1 MAIKLEEHN
10 QTMNIDCPDRAAEA
24 GKTLLLAGREHKQAG
39 TAVDIGG
46 VKLGLLEVVVMAG
59 PCSVESAGQIL
70 RIAREVKQ
78 AGATVL
84 RGGAFKPR
92 TSPYDFQG
100 LGKDGLEYLRAAS
113 SETGLRIVTEIV
125 DPRDVELVCEY
136 ADCLQIGSRNMQ
148 NYSLLREVGWSSR
161 PVLLKRGMAASYK
174 EFLLAAEYVMA
185 EGNDQVIL
193 CERGIINLSKELRF
207 TLDLNAVPY
216 LKEMTHLPVI
226 VDPSHGTG
234 SARLVA
240 AMSRAAIACGADGL
254 ILETHYSPEDSI
266 SDAAQTIST
275 GEFARLMKSLT
286 AVADAVGRT
295 LNLTAH
301 RAPSEHAITVDQCG

>member
-1 MAIKLEEHN
+1 MTIKLEERN
-10 QTMNIDCPDRAAEA
+10 QTRNSDCADLAAEG
-24 GKTLLLAGREHKQAG
+24 GKTLLLTSREHKQAG

-46 VKLGLLEVVVMAG
+46 VKLGLLEIVVMAG

-78 AGATVL
+78 AGATIL

-100 LGKDGLEYLRAAS
+100 LGKAGLEYLRAAS
-113 SETGLRIVTEIV
+113 FETGLRVVTEIV

-148 NYSLLREVGWSSR
+148 NYSLLREVGRSSM
-161 PVLLKRGMAASYK
+161 PVLLKRGMSASYK

-185 EGNDQVIL
+185 EGNDQVVL

-275 GEFARLMKSLT
+275 GEFARLMKSLA
-286 AVADAVGRT
+286 AVANAVGRT
-295 LNLTAH
+295 MPFAS
-301 RAPSEHAITVDQCG
+301 APIALM

>member
-1 MAIKLEEHN
+1 MTIKLEERN
-10 QTMNIDCPDRAAEA
+10 QTGNIDYPDLAAEG
-24 GKTLLLAGREHKQAG
+24 GKTLLLVSRDCKQTG

-46 VKLGLLEVVVMAG
+46 IKLGLLEVVVMAG

-100 LGKDGLEYLRAAS
+100 LGKVGLEYLRAAS
-113 SETGLRIVTEIV
+113 SETGLRVVTEIV

-148 NYSLLREVGWSSR
+148 NYSLLREVGRSSR
-161 PVLLKRGMAASYK
+161 PVLLKRGMSASYK

-185 EGNDQVIL
+185 EGNDQVVL

-216 LKEMTHLPVI
+216 LKGMTHLPVI

-234 SARLVA
+234 SAPLVA

-275 GEFARLMKSLT
+275 GEFARLMQSLAT
-286 AVADAVGRT
+286 VADAVGRT
-295 LNLTAH
+295 MPLLAGNQRPH
-301 RAPSEHAITVDQCG
+301 

>member
-1 MAIKLEEHN
+1 MTIKVEESN
-10 QTMNIDCPDRAAEA
+10 QTRSWACPEIVVA
-24 GKTLLLAGREHKQAG
+24 GLGQKLLFASREHKSAG

-46 VKLGLLEVVVMAG
+46 VKVGLLEVVVMAG

-70 RIAREVKQ
+70 RIAQEVKQ
-78 AGATVL
+78 AGATIL

-100 LGKDGLEYLRAAS
+100 LGRVGLEYLRAAS
-113 SETGLRIVTEIV
+113 SETGLRVVTEVV

-148 NYSLLREVGWSSR
+148 NYSLLREVGRSSR
-161 PVLLKRGMAASYK
+161 PVLLKRGMSASYR
-174 EFLLAAEYVMA
+174 EFLLAAEYIMA
-185 EGNDQVIL
+185 EGNDQVAL
-193 CERGIINLSKELRF
+193 CERGIISLSKELRF

-216 LKEMTHLPVI
+216 LKAMTHLPVI

-234 SARLVA
+234 SAPLVA

-275 GEFARLMKSLT
+275 GEFARLMKVLA
-286 AVADAVGRT
+286 AVADAVGRKISLT
-295 LNLTAH
+295 LS
-301 RAPSEHAITVDQCG
+301 P